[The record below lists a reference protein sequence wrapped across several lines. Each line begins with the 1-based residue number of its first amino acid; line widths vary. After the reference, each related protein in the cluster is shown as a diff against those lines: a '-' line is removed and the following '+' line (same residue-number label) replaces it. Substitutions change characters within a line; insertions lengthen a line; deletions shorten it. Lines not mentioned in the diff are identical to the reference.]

1 MIDLELP
8 TVLVT
13 EVLRTLDA
21 PAARPSI
28 RQLNRLIAA
37 YARRVPW
44 ESASRIARRQHVA
57 ATRECPRWPA
67 EFWSSALARGTG
79 GTCFESNLA
88 FRSLLSALGYSSVM
102 TINDMGETRACH
114 SALIVTLGGV
124 RYLVDVGIP
133 LHVAVR
139 IDERISRRTGPF
151 HTYSVCPDGPRRYQ
165 IERSRHPM
173 RNIYTLFDQPVAE
186 HDYTQATIDDYGEQG
201 LFLNRVVLTKIIDN
215 AVWRFSSSETP
226 YRLECFTRAG
236 KGEQPLPDDC
246 AAMLAQ
252 HFGMA
257 VGIIR
262 DALAAV
268 A

>member
-8 TVLVT
+8 TTLVT
-13 EVLRTLDA
+13 DVLRALDA
-21 PAARPSI
+21 PVARPSI
-28 RQLNRLIAA
+28 RHLNRLIAA

-44 ESASRIARRQHVA
+44 ESASRIARRQQVP
-57 ATRECPRWPA
+57 ATQECPRWPA
-67 EFWSSALARGTG
+67 EFWASTLAWGTG

-88 FRSLLSALGYSSVM
+88 FRSLLSALGYHSVL
-102 TINDMGETRACH
+102 TINDMREMRSCH
-114 SALIVTLGGV
+114 SALIVTLDSV

-133 LHVAVR
+133 LHVAAR
-139 IDERISRRTGPF
+139 IGEHVSRRAGPF
-151 HTYSVCPDGPRRYQ
+151 HIYSVRPDGPHRFQ
-165 IERSRHPM
+165 IERSHHPL
-173 RNIYTLFDQPVAE
+173 RNIYTLLDQPVAE
-186 HDYTQATIDDYGEQG
+186 HDYTQAVIDDYGEQG
-201 LFLNRVVLTKIIDN
+201 LFLNRVVITKIVGG

-236 KGEQPLPDDC
+236 KQEQPLPNDC
-246 AAMLAQ
+246 AEILAQ

-262 DALAAV
+262 DALAVV